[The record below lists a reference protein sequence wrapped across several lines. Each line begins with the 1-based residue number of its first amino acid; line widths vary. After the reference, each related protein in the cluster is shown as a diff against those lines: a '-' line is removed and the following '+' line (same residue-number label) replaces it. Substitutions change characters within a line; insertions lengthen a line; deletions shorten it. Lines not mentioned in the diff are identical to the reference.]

1 MIVGDMER
9 KHNINLLLLS
19 VLLLMTAAC
28 STTRNLPED
37 ETLYVGVK
45 NMEILNEDKTP
56 AGVQTLEEVEAALSY
71 PPNNAILGSNSLR
84 FPIPFGLWIYNDFV
98 KYQDKKGVGH
108 WIFNKLGSTPV
119 YLSTVNPE
127 TRVKVATN
135 LLHDYGFFNGAVTY
149 SVDSLKNPRKAKLS
163 YKIDMA
169 NPYYLDSV
177 MYLKYPPR
185 ADSLIRAA
193 YDQRVL
199 HKGDNFSVLKL
210 EEERQRLSTL
220 SVTMV
225 IIISVPNSLL
235 SVRIPCA
242 TGNGQFAGCPESRSA
257 CRCEKT
263 LLYREYFCLSYRI

>member
-1 MIVGDMER
+1 
-9 KHNINLLLLS
+9 
-19 VLLLMTAAC
+19 
-28 STTRNLPED
+28 
-37 ETLYVGVK
+37 
-45 NMEILNEDKTP
+45 MEILNEDKTP

-108 WIFNKLGSTPV
+108 WIFNKLGAAPV

-225 IIISVPNSLL
+225 IIISVLNSLL

-242 TGNGQFAGCPESRSA
+242 NREWSVCRLSRKPECLPMR
-257 CRCEKT
+257 KT
-263 LLYREYFCLSYRI
+263 LLYREYLCLSHRI

>member
-1 MIVGDMER
+1 
-9 KHNINLLLLS
+9 
-19 VLLLMTAAC
+19 MTAAC

-220 SVTMV
+220 FEQW
-225 IIISVPNSLL
+225 LL
-235 SVRIPCA
+235 LFPSRIHYFPCGYLA
-242 TGNGQFAGCPESRSA
+242 QTGNGQFAGCPESRSA

-263 LLYREYFCLSYRI
+263 LLYREYFYLSYRI

>member
-9 KHNINLLLLS
+9 KHNINLFLLS
-19 VLLLMTAAC
+19 VLLLMTTAC

-220 SVTMV
+220 FRNNGYYYFRPEFITFRADTLRNREWSVCRLFRRLECLPMRKDL
-225 IIISVPNSLL
+225 II
-235 SVRIPCA
+235 
-242 TGNGQFAGCPESRSA
+242 
-257 CRCEKT
+257 
-263 LLYREYFCLSYRI
+263 

>member
-1 MIVGDMER
+1 
-9 KHNINLLLLS
+9 
-19 VLLLMTAAC
+19 
-28 STTRNLPED
+28 
-37 ETLYVGVK
+37 
-45 NMEILNEDKTP
+45 
-56 AGVQTLEEVEAALSY
+56 
-71 PPNNAILGSNSLR
+71 
-84 FPIPFGLWIYNDFV
+84 
-98 KYQDKKGVGH
+98 
-108 WIFNKLGSTPV
+108 
-119 YLSTVNPE
+119 
-127 TRVKVATN
+127 
-135 LLHDYGFFNGAVTY
+135 
-149 SVDSLKNPRKAKLS
+149 
-163 YKIDMA
+163 MA

-242 TGNGQFAGCPESRSA
+242 TGNGQFAGCSESWSA

>member
-1 MIVGDMER
+1 MD
-9 KHNINLLLLS
+9 LQQ
-19 VLLLMTAAC
+19 
-28 STTRNLPED
+28 
-37 ETLYVGVK
+37 
-45 NMEILNEDKTP
+45 
-56 AGVQTLEEVEAALSY
+56 AGVYSGVFVYGESGNPCEGGHQSVA
-71 PPNNAILGSNSLR
+71 R
-84 FPIPFGLWIYNDFV
+84 LW
-98 KYQDKKGVGH
+98 
-108 WIFNKLGSTPV
+108 L
-119 YLSTVNPE
+119 
-127 TRVKVATN
+127 
-135 LLHDYGFFNGAVTY
+135 FNGAVTY

-210 EEERQRLSTL
+210 EEERQRQVPF

-242 TGNGQFAGCPESRSA
+242 NREWSVCRLSRKPE
-257 CRCEKT
+257 
-263 LLYREYFCLSYRI
+263 CLPMRKDLII

>member
-1 MIVGDMER
+1 M
-9 KHNINLLLLS
+9 
-19 VLLLMTAAC
+19 
-28 STTRNLPED
+28 
-37 ETLYVGVK
+37 
-45 NMEILNEDKTP
+45 
-56 AGVQTLEEVEAALSY
+56 
-71 PPNNAILGSNSLR
+71 
-84 FPIPFGLWIYNDFV
+84 
-98 KYQDKKGVGH
+98 
-108 WIFNKLGSTPV
+108 
-119 YLSTVNPE
+119 
-127 TRVKVATN
+127 ATN

-220 SVTMV
+220 FR
-225 IIISVPNSLL
+225 N
-235 SVRIPCA
+235 
-242 TGNGQFAGCPESRSA
+242 NG
-257 CRCEKT
+257 
-263 LLYREYFCLSYRI
+263 